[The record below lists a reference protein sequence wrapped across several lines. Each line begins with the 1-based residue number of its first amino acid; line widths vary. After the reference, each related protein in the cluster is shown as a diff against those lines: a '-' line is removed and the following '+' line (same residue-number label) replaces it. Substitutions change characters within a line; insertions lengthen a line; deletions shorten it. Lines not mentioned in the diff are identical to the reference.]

1 LSVQVA
7 AGNTESLSFANH
19 VCRFDSLN
27 YRPGRRFRSRPL
39 HRAQPPFDVAVIGF
53 DPVIAI
59 ALGSLTIAP
68 RDAPLGLEF
77 PKRRWIAPQAI
88 PGEYLRRPVVR
99 VGQCLFQEQLGGF
112 AITLSER

>member
-1 LSVQVA
+1 MYA
-7 AGNTESLSFANH
+7 AS
-19 VCRFDSLN
+19 N

-53 DPVIAI
+53 DAVIAI
-59 ALGSLTIAP
+59 APGSLTIAP

-112 AITLSER
+112 AITPLGEVEVYRLALAIDSA